1 MTDSIEYLV
10 QADIDFPMEYQDTHV
25 MIKNHLKLFV
35 LLLTLQLACILG
47 NFKFAALNIVICL
60 YLVSYQ
66 IWKCIVLLNS
76 QFELRA
82 VVDSTEDDDQ
92 EVDEDDQDTEEGE
105 AEDDDEGEGEAEN
118 DDKDEFKQEEHP
130 TDEQPSGDNADDE
143 SEVVESIPA
152 PADIPIPVSEDETE
166 PEEPVPVPNLP
177 QVRRRGRRAT
187 KQT

>member
-10 QADIDFPMEYQDTHV
+10 QADIDFPMDYQDTHV

-35 LLLTLQLACILG
+35 LLVTLQLACILA
-47 NFKFAALNIVICL
+47 NMKFAALNIIICL

-66 IWKCIVLLNS
+66 IWTCITLLNT

-82 VVDSTEDDDQ
+82 IVDSTDDDNQEVDDQEVDDQEVDDQ
-92 EVDEDDQDTEEGE
+92 EVDEGEE
-105 AEDDDEGEGEAEN
+105 EGEGE
-118 DDKDEFKQEEHP
+118 DEFKQEEHP
-130 TDEQPSGDNADDE
+130 TDEQPSDDNADDE

-152 PADIPIPVSEDETE
+152 PADVPIPVSEDETE

-177 QVRRRGRRAT
+177 QVRRRGRRPT

>member
-66 IWKCIVLLNS
+66 IWKCIVLLNN

-82 VVDSTEDDDQ
+82 VVDSTEDDK
-92 EVDEDDQDTEEGE
+92 DTEEGE
-105 AEDDDEGEGEAEN
+105 AEEDDESEGEGEEDDEAEN

-152 PADIPIPVSEDETE
+152 PADVPIPVSEDETE